1 MSNTTAPASRPPA
14 HTVAARQRAQLLV
27 VDDDSAMCD
36 LLRDELE
43 DEGFTVDVASGGRAA
58 LVRLARGDID
68 VVVSDVK
75 MPDLDGLDLLRE
87 IQAQNPRPSV
97 ITITG
102 FGSIDTAI
110 RAVKLGAFDYITK
123 PFEFPEL
130 LNTIDKALAERGTPP
145 EAMPTGRSDP
155 KGANLIGRSKPMRE
169 LFELIRR
176 LEDSAVS
183 VLITGESG
191 TGKELVARALHHS
204 SPRKERPFVAINCAA
219 IPENLIESELFGH
232 KRGAFTDAHSDRP
245 GLFVEAQGGTLF
257 LDEVSELPPSMQ
269 PKLLRV
275 LQEREVRAVGASRCV
290 PVDVRVIAATN
301 RDVEKLL
308 GEGRFRE
315 DLFYRLNVVEMRLPP
330 LRERAEDV
338 LPLAEHFLSKAAQR
352 TGKSARGFD
361 EDVRKL
367 LSAYAFPGNVREL
380 ENIVERAVALSRGP
394 MIGLSDLPSS
404 FRGRRTAD
412 KLEGALAQGLTLD
425 ELERQYIE
433 KVLQAEG
440 GNKTRAAQ
448 RLGLDRRTLYRK
460 LDEYAQ
466 GTGGH
471 EVPDEGD

>member
-1 MSNTTAPASRPPA
+1 MSTSTAPATRAPA
-14 HTVAARQRAQLLV
+14 QTVAARQRAQLLV
-27 VDDDSAMCD
+27 VDDDPAMCD

-58 LVRLARGDID
+58 LARLARGDID

-87 IQAQNPRPSV
+87 IQAQNPRPAV

-123 PFEFPEL
+123 PFELPEL
-130 LNTIDKALAERGTPP
+130 LSTIDKALADRGAP
-145 EAMPTGRSDP
+145 AVALPTGKGDP
-155 KGANLIGRSKPMRE
+155 KGANLIGRSKPMKE

-183 VLITGESG
+183 VLITGEAG
-191 TGKELVARALHHS
+191 TGKELVARALHYS
-204 SPRKERPFVAINCAA
+204 SPRKERPFVTINCAA
-219 IPENLIESELFGH
+219 IPENLIEGELFGH
-232 KRGAFTDAHSDRP
+232 KQSADAYADRAGAFI
-245 GLFVEAQGGTLF
+245 EAQSGTLF
-257 LDEVSELPPSMQ
+257 LDEVSELPANMQ

-275 LQEREVRAVGASRCV
+275 LQERQLRAVGGSGTV
-290 PVDVRVIAATN
+290 DLDVRVIAATN
-301 RDVEKLL
+301 RDLETLL
-308 GEGRFRE
+308 REGRFRE
-315 DLFYRLNVVEMRLPP
+315 DLYYRLNVVEMRLAP
-330 LRERAEDV
+330 LRERSEDV
-338 LPLAEHFLSKAAQR
+338 LPLAEHFLARAAGR

-367 LSAYAFPGNVREL
+367 LAAYGFPGNVREL

-394 MIGLSDLPSS
+394 MIGLGDLPAS
-404 FRGRRTAD
+404 FRSPRNVGR
-412 KLEGALAQGLTLD
+412 LEGALAQGLTLD

-466 GTGGH
+466 EGTTALGLK
-471 EVPDEGD
+471 ESE